1 MTRKLRN
8 SLNALL
14 LTSMVCATA
23 AVATAALPFVPPV
36 PAGAVA
42 PAAAAAIRM
51 LPDADVRAVEAPVR
65 RGAGKSRLRTAA
77 GMPYFSFVP
86 RG

>member
-14 LTSMVCATA
+14 LASA
-23 AVATAALPFVPPV
+23 ACMLGAVTLAALPVGTDAGTPARVTASPAV
-36 PAGAVA
+36 GLQAQAPAGQRKARRTH
-42 PAAAAAIRM
+42 RM
-51 LPDADVRAVEAPVR
+51 RPSL
-65 RGAGKSRLRTAA
+65 

>member
-14 LTSMVCATA
+14 LTATVCT
-23 AVATAALPFVPPV
+23 L
-36 PAGAVA
+36 GAVTLA
-42 PAAAAAIRM
+42 SLPLGLDAKATPIVAAAA
-51 LPDADVRAVEAPVR
+51 PTVDTDASEPVVR
-65 RGAGKSRLRTAA
+65 RKAGKTHRMRPSL

>member
-14 LTSMVCATA
+14 LTATVCTLGAMTLASMPLGFDSKAGSIA
-23 AVATAALPFVPPV
+23 AVSPTVGLDASEPVIRRKAGRTHRMRPAL
-36 PAGAVA
+36 
-42 PAAAAAIRM
+42 
-51 LPDADVRAVEAPVR
+51 
-65 RGAGKSRLRTAA
+65 

>member
-14 LTSMVCATA
+14 LTATVCT
-23 AVATAALPFVPPV
+23 L
-36 PAGAVA
+36 GAVTLASLPLGFDAEAA
-42 PAAAAAIRM
+42 PIAAASPTVGLDASEPVTRRKAGRTHRM
-51 LPDADVRAVEAPVR
+51 RPSL
-65 RGAGKSRLRTAA
+65 

>member
-14 LTSMVCATA
+14 LASTA
-23 AVATAALPFVPPV
+23 GVFGALTLAALPAGLD
-36 PAGAVA
+36 AGAPARAASPAVELRA
-42 PAAAAAIRM
+42 DAAAGERKARRPHRM
-51 LPDADVRAVEAPVR
+51 RPSL
-65 RGAGKSRLRTAA
+65 

>member
-14 LTSMVCATA
+14 LASTA
-23 AVATAALPFVPPV
+23 GVFGALTLAALPVGLDAGVP
-36 PAGAVA
+36 
-42 PAAAAAIRM
+42 
-51 LPDADVRAVEAPVR
+51 VRASASPAVELRADAAGGERKAR
-65 RGAGKSRLRTAA
+65 RPHRMRPSL